1 MISRAASGRVLK
13 QTKVTGRFAERDP
26 RAKVATD
33 AEAAEN
39 LERARKLL
47 GHVDARITKKWYMRK
62 AEIVR

>member
-1 MISRAASGRVLK
+1 MDRVLK
-13 QTKVTGRFAERDP
+13 ETAVKKRFAERDL

-33 AEAAEN
+33 AEASEN

-47 GHVDARITKKWYMRK
+47 GHADARITKKWYMRR